1 VRPQD
6 LLRYMYGRLLESLAT
21 EKMTK
26 KTYLELLDFTT
37 GLYEQALP
45 LLEPGRDDFSILSGC
60 ILLIVGLEKFV
71 KYVLYTRNPLMI
83 LMKKIEFEDL
93 RRLEEQEKFHNE
105 KTISFEV
112 ALERL
117 VILFPDLQKEQNDIT
132 YLIKQRNFLM
142 HNFGN
147 IDIGRLEKH
156 IQTKIGNISEAICL
170 KCLNTHPKNVFKTEV
185 WNKIVKNR
193 DAYKRD
199 DILNLEQKIKFF
211 KRLYSQGEKL
221 PCREVEIQ
229 KELTTTTFSCPI
241 CEKGAEV
248 ALDWD
253 VDDVDVDHR
262 EKNIILDVPPY
273 LSLVRCS
280 GCGFTMQDPEEIDT
294 LMGDKYYEILSL
306 LLDEKE

>member
-1 VRPQD
+1 MAR
-6 LLRYMYGRLLESLAT
+6 E
-21 EKMTK
+21 
-26 KTYLELLDFTT
+26 TYLELLDFTT

-45 LLEPGRDDFSILSGC
+45 LLEPGSNDFSILSGC
-60 ILLIVGLEKFV
+60 ILLIVGLEKLV

-83 LMKKIEFEDL
+83 LMKKIDFEDL
-93 RRLEEQEKFHNE
+93 RRLEKQEKFHNE

-117 VILFPDLQKEQNDIT
+117 VILFPDLQKEQGDIAF
-132 YLIKQRNFLM
+132 LIKQRNLLM

-147 IDIGRLEKH
+147 IDIGSLEKH
-156 IQTKIGNISEAICL
+156 IQTKIGDISEAICL
-170 KCLNTHPKNVFKTEV
+170 KCLNTPPQDVFKTEV
-185 WNKIVKNR
+185 WNKIVKIR

-199 DILNLEQKIKFF
+199 DILELEQRIKHF
-211 KRLYSQGEKL
+211 KRLHFQGEKL
-221 PCREVEIQ
+221 PCREVEIP

-253 VDDVDVDHR
+253 VDVDHR
-262 EKNIILDVPPY
+262 ENIILGVQPY

-280 GCGFTMQDPEEIDT
+280 GCGFTMQEPEEIDT